1 MKIRIILSGLF
12 FFALL
17 VTTVAQDGRQGGNS
31 DLYRSIIPEDKQNR
45 LKNID
50 FIANMQFA
58 ERTDFTNGDYMG
70 SRFKMEQFR
79 MEIKGWITN
88 KVFFRFRHRYT
99 STFEPQTMDKI
110 IKGVDMAFVTVKL
123 GNEDKWQISAGKM
136 CVDWGGIE
144 FDLNPAYIYEY
155 SDIIEQAD
163 NFMSGVQIQH
173 NFSAGN
179 SLGFEVMN
187 TRTQSF
193 EEIYGPDSI
202 IGGVGISQSLTPLAG
217 VLTWR
222 GKFGKFST
230 LYSGSIF
237 TEAQDYFSYY
247 IALGNMLTFDKVRL
261 SYDFKISIEDLDRT
275 GIVSQTIP
283 RNDFNFTLTNT
294 LYFSHWVQVE
304 WLFKPKWQFS
314 FVGFI
319 DQAKWMGDEDPNKN
333 TDNIRTGFGY
343 IPTLEYFPFDDIDLK
358 FFAGYVGRVYNYSD
372 YATSTTGTKD
382 YQTGR
387 VIVGLISALK
397 FL

>member
-1 MKIRIILSGLF
+1 MKIRIILSTLLF
-12 FFALL
+12 FAFLG
-17 VTTVAQDGRQGGNS
+17 TSIAQYGRQSGDT
-31 DLYRSIIPEDKQNR
+31 DLYRSLIPEDKQKR

-58 ERTDFTNGDYMG
+58 ERTDFTDGEYMG

-79 MEIKGWITN
+79 MEIKGWVTE

-99 STFEPQTMDKI
+99 SPFEPQTMDKI
-110 IKGVDMAFVTVKL
+110 IKGIDMAFITVKL
-123 GNEDKWQISAGKM
+123 GNQDKWQLSAGKM

-144 FDLNPAYIYEY
+144 FDINPVFIYEY

-163 NFMSGVQIQH
+163 NFMSGVQIQR

-193 EEIYGPDSI
+193 EELYGHDSI
-202 IGGVGISQSLTPLAG
+202 IGPLGIHQSLTPLAG
-217 VLTWR
+217 ILTWR

-230 LYSGSIF
+230 LYSASIF
-237 TEAQDYFSYY
+237 TEATGYFSYY
-247 IALGNMLTFDKVRL
+247 LALGNMLTFKKVKL
-261 SYDFKISIEDLDRT
+261 SYDFKISAEELDRT
-275 GIVSQTIP
+275 GIVSQTLP
-283 RNDFNFTLTNT
+283 RGKYTYVLTNT
-294 LYFSHWVQVE
+294 LYYSHWLQVE
-304 WLFKPKWQFS
+304 WRFAPKWQLA

-319 DQAKWMGDEDPNKN
+319 DQAKWMGDEDPNKT
-333 TDNIRTGFGY
+333 TDNIRTGYGY
-343 IPTLEYFPFDDIDLK
+343 VPTIEYFPWDDIDLK

-372 YATSTTGTKD
+372 YATSKTGTQD

-387 VIVGLISALK
+387 VMVGLISALK

>member
-1 MKIRIILSGLF
+1 MKIRILLSILLLF
-12 FFALL
+12 AFFA
-17 VTTVAQDGRQGGNS
+17 TGFAQGRQDS
-31 DLYRSIIPEDKQNR
+31 DLNNFASLIPEDKQKR

-50 FIANMQFA
+50 IIANMQFA
-58 ERTDFTNGDYMG
+58 ERSDFTDGDYMG

-79 MEIKGWITN
+79 MEMKGWVTDR
-88 KVFFRFRHRYT
+88 VFFRFRHRYT

-110 IKGVDMAFVTVKL
+110 IKGVDMAFITVKL

-163 NFMSGVQIQH
+163 NFMSGVQIQR
-173 NFSAGN
+173 NFSDGN
-179 SLGFEVMN
+179 SLGFELMN

-193 EEIYGPDSI
+193 EELYGADSI
-202 IGGVGISQSLTPLAG
+202 VGALGIHQSLTPLAG
-217 VLTWR
+217 ILTWR

-230 LYSGSIF
+230 LYSASIF
-237 TEAQDYFSYY
+237 TEAEDYFSYY
-247 IALGNMLTFDKVRL
+247 IALGNSLTLNKIKL
-261 SYDFKISIEDLDRT
+261 SYDFKISLEDLDRT

-283 RNDFNFTLTNT
+283 RNEFKYTLTNT
-294 LYFSHWVQVE
+294 LYSSHWVQAE
-304 WLFKPKWQFS
+304 WRFKPKWQLA
-314 FVGFI
+314 FVGWI
-319 DQAKWMGDEDPNKN
+319 DQAKWMGDEDPNKT

-343 IPTLEYFPFDDIDLK
+343 VPTIEYFPWDDMDLK
-358 FFAGYVGRVYNYSD
+358 FFVGYVGRVYNYSD
-372 YATSTTGTKD
+372 YAKTKVNAKD

-387 VIVGLISALK
+387 IMIGLISALK